1 MQTSGRCGPGK
12 PWWNFSATSMN
23 ADHSEI
29 NIILLRAQYPCASF
43 QIPLFLSCFTHL
55 HILQNR
61 KLHNLTSL
69 RILQRQVTEQR
80 SAANLCAAQH
90 RPAASELQWNYWNQS
105 MVLKKINKSK
115 RVFLSSIQT
124 DTISLFVLLSP
135 ECLGKMHYLMHPLQG
150 GCSPTCPVPPKELSK
165 ANCYTTLKIQTKLLQ
180 ELLQTYKL

>member
-43 QIPLFLSCFTHL
+43 QIPLLSCFTHL

-105 MVLKKINKSK
+105 MVLKKINKPK
-115 RVFLSSIQT
+115 RVFLSSIQWHNL
-124 DTISLFVLLSP
+124 TICVAFPRMLGEDALFNASSPRRVLSHLPS
-135 ECLGKMHYLMHPLQG
+135 
-150 GCSPTCPVPPKELSK
+150 
-165 ANCYTTLKIQTKLLQ
+165 TTQRAQQSKLLHYTKNPDKAATRITTN
-180 ELLQTYKL
+180 LQAVT